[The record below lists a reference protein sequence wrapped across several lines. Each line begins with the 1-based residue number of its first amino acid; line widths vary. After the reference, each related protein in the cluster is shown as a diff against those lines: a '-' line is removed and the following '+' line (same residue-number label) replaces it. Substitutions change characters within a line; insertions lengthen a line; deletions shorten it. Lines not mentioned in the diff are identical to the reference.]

1 MLAHQHLQLMAKYN
15 QWMNQKVYDA
25 AASLSAD
32 ELQKQRGAFFGS
44 IFATLNHLAV
54 ADTIWLKRLSV
65 IFPAEWELESAK
77 QLQQIQQLDLNLFD
91 DLNQLRA
98 YRDQLDAILI
108 KLSHHADHEILS
120 QPVSYF
126 DIKGNPYTKQFF
138 SLLMHLFN
146 HQTHHRGQITTM
158 LTQAG
163 VDVGVTDLNMLI
175 PTL

>member
-1 MLAHQHLQLMAKYN
+1 M
-15 QWMNQKVYDA
+15 
-25 AASLSAD
+25 
-32 ELQKQRGAFFGS
+32 
-44 IFATLNHLAV
+44 
-54 ADTIWLKRLSV
+54 
-65 IFPAEWELESAK
+65 
-77 QLQQIQQLDLNLFD
+77 
-91 DLNQLRA
+91 NQLRA

-120 QPVSYF
+120 KPVSYF